1 MNLTSLEEIHQAIWK
16 KLEHSVRQ
24 RNSAWHLAVLG
35 TVRAGKPELRNLV
48 LRGAL
53 PEKNMLWMHTDLR
66 SPKCQDLKNCSSA
79 SLLFYDSL
87 DRWQLRLNG
96 TIQLDSDSESTET
109 TWKKVSA
116 SAKRCYQG
124 PFAPG
129 TRSAALSHNLP
140 QKGVSEAAGRENFTR
155 LLFFIEKMDWLF
167 LQADGHLRAQWNHQQ
182 DGLRT
187 ASWVNP

>member
-1 MNLTSLEEIHQAIWK
+1 MNLTSLDEIYRAIWK
-16 KLEHSVRQ
+16 KLEHAVRH
-24 RNSAWHLAVLG
+24 RDSAWHLPVLA
-35 TVRAGKPELRNLV
+35 TVRDGKPELRTLV

-53 PEKNMLWMHTDLR
+53 PEKNTVWMHSDLR
-66 SPKCQDLKNCSSA
+66 SPKCQDLKNCSAA
-79 SLLFYDSL
+79 SMHFYDSL

-96 TIQLDSDSESTET
+96 TIQLDSNSESTET

-129 TRSAALSHNLP
+129 TRSSELTHNLP
-140 QKGVSEAAGRENFTR
+140 QGSVSGEWGRENFTR
-155 LLFFIEKMDWLF
+155 LLFFVEKMDWLF
-167 LQADGHLRAQWNHQQ
+167 LRADGHHRAQWIQQ
-182 DGLRT
+182 DGVLT

>member
-1 MNLTSLEEIHQAIWK
+1 MNLASLEEIHQAIWK
-16 KLEHSVRQ
+16 KLEYAVRH
-24 RNSAWHLAVLG
+24 RDSAWHLAALA
-35 TVRAGKPELRNLV
+35 TVRSGNPELRTLV

-53 PEKNMLWMHTDLR
+53 PEQNLLWMHTDLR
-66 SPKCQDLKNCSSA
+66 SPKCQDLKMCSNA
-79 SLLFYDSL
+79 SILFYDAE

-96 TIQLDSDSESTET
+96 TIQLDPKSEITET

-129 TRSAALSHNLP
+129 TRSAEQSHNLP
-140 QKGVSEAAGRENFTR
+140 QKSVSEEVGRENFTR
-155 LLFFIEKMDWLF
+155 LLFFIDKMDWLF
-167 LQADGHLRAQWNHQQ
+167 LQADGHLRAQWIQQ
-182 DGLRT
+182 DGELM